1 LKLNNKILLEI
12 VSIGGTSGVNK
23 RNTAAIHL
31 CSPIFARNL
40 CISLC

>member
-23 RNTAAIHL
+23 RNTAAIYA
-31 CSPIFARNL
+31 FARNL